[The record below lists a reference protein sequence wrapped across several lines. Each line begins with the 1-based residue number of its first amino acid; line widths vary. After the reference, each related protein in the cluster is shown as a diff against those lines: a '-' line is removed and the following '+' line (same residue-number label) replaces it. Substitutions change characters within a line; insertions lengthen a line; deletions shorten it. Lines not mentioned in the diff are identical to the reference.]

1 MNRGDIPVGREN
13 AITKGD
19 LSSLWQCDEREA
31 RGQIAMFRTSASD
44 DAYAILS
51 SSSTPPGY
59 WRSNKPHEI
68 KEFIR
73 ETENR
78 AKNTFRMLK
87 DARRILK
94 SIAG

>member
-1 MNRGDIPVGREN
+1 MNRENIPIGREN
-13 AITKGD
+13 AITKEE
-19 LSSLWQCDEREA
+19 LCKLWQCDEREA
-31 RGQIAMFRTSASD
+31 RAQIAMFRTNPSEDS
-44 DAYAILS
+44 YAILS
-51 SSSTPPGY
+51 SSKTPAGY
-59 WRSNKPHEI
+59 WRSDELCEI

-94 SIAG
+94 SLAG